1 MGPILFTLYF
11 FRLFDIIPQHLPSIH
26 GYADDNKVY
35 LSLRT
40 SSIHSDINTVSLI
53 EKCIADVH
61 TRFIAYHLMINDA
74 KTEFLII
81 GTRQQLV
88 NTSIESITTGD
99 TDIKPLEGV
108 RNLGSWLDAHMRMN
122 RQDL

>member
-26 GYADDNKVY
+26 GYADDTKVY

-40 SSIHSDINTVSLI
+40 SSIHSDINTVSMI
-53 EKCIADVH
+53 EKCIADVR
-61 TRFIAYHLMINDA
+61 TRFIACHLMINDA

-88 NTSIESITTGD
+88 NTSIESIITGD
-99 TDIKPLEGV
+99 TDIKPLEGT
-108 RNLGSWLDAHMRMN
+108 NFLHPFGY
-122 RQDL
+122 

>member
-1 MGPILFTLYF
+1 M
-11 FRLFDIIPQHLPSIH
+11 
-26 GYADDNKVY
+26 
-35 LSLRT
+35 
-40 SSIHSDINTVSLI
+40 I
-53 EKCIADVH
+53 EKCIADVR
-61 TRFIAYHLMINDA
+61 TWFIAYHLMINDA
-74 KTEFLII
+74 KPAFLII
-81 GTRQQLV
+81 GIRQQLV